1 MRHFLFAMMAWS
13 FGLSIS
19 VTGVTSH
26 AVASEDSCALFGSSG
41 VENGLCN
48 AYCEIM
54 DCDSDDPMASEGA
67 CLKLEDKFFAK
78 TGSIPPCAAIAD
90 GAVIEEVETE
100 PGYRGALV
108 SWPDGTFQGFLDGH
122 NQSGEF
128 GARTACEA
136 KLHVCFSQGG
146 QEVFAIE
153 PQTVNE
159 CFDACSNFQA
169 LNDMTC
175 TFEACLSRC
184 NAAFLSAPLPCE

>member
-1 MRHFLFAMMAWS
+1 MAWG

-19 VTGVTSH
+19 VGGLANH
-26 AVASEDSCALFGSSG
+26 AVASEDSCSLFGSSG
-41 VENGLCN
+41 VEYGLCN

-78 TGSIPPCAAIAD
+78 TGSIPPCAAISD

-128 GARTACEA
+128 GARNACEA

-146 QEVFAIE
+146 KDALPIE
-153 PQTVNE
+153 PINENE
-159 CFDACSNFQA
+159 CFDKCSNVRPPNELA
-169 LNDMTC
+169 C
-175 TFEACLSRC
+175 TFNACVSRC
-184 NAAFLSAPLPCE
+184 NVAFLDHPLPCE